1 MDKPYRS
8 LGGGYKRRTTPLTSI
23 SNKVVNNKLLKKLLQ
38 FSIILLVLYYELG
51 TFYQHVSNC
60 KWDDSPSS
68 TSLSS
73 SSSSPSTSS
82 SKIKST
88 TSTSTTTNKPHHVL
102 IVADPQLIDI
112 YSYPN
117 RPYLIKLLTI
127 WITDLY
133 AKKSWWFVINFST
146 SSNSI
151 SPSSQLSSS
160 LTRTATDSEDTA
172 AVVVVKEPAHQTNSI
187 IFLGDLLDSGILTSS
202 SPLLHSLQ
210 VAHFH
215 SLFPLPTI
223 SHNTTQKVPTIILPG
238 NHDLGLHLPAPGVG
252 TDEKDGGG
260 GGILSQARN
269 GRIRFEEHF
278 GKVSGV
284 QILGGWEF
292 VWVDS
297 MALLELGE
305 EGDRART
312 FVSGISDR
320 TSLYSFSSTRYLIQV
335 KILMINH
342 E

>member
-8 LGGGYKRRTTPLTSI
+8 LGGGYKRRSTSLLPST
-23 SNKVVNNKLLKKLLQ
+23 SNKVINNKLLKKLLQ
-38 FSIILLVLYYELG
+38 SSIILLVLYYELG
-51 TFYQHVSNC
+51 TFYQHVSTC
-60 KWDDSPSS
+60 QWDDSPSLPLTAS
-68 TSLSS
+68 A

-82 SKIKST
+82 SKTTTTTTTT
-88 TSTSTTTNKPHHVL
+88 TSKPHHVL
-102 IVADPQLIDI
+102 IIADPQLIDI

-146 SSNSI
+146 SSNSPT
-151 SPSSQLSSS
+151 SSLLPSSS
-160 LTRTATDSEDTA
+160 TTITTDDPIQVE
-172 AVVVVKEPAHQTNSI
+172 AVKQSKHQTNSI

-223 SHNTTQKVPTIILPG
+223 SQNSTQKVPTIILPG
-238 NHDLGLHLPAPGVG
+238 NHDLGLHLPL
-252 TDEKDGGG
+252 KDGV
-260 GGILSQARN
+260 LSQARN
-269 GRIRFEEHF
+269 SRIRFEEAF

-284 QILGGWEF
+284 QELGGWEF

-305 EGDRART
+305 EGDRARN
-312 FVSGISDR
+312 FVSSISESKFFFLLL
-320 TSLYSFSSTRYLIQV
+320 SLPDYNESERY
-335 KILMINH
+335 
-342 E
+342 